1 MTLYRYGALPAVTAA
16 GELLTGGGS
25 GQVFAVADTTFA
37 TPLTVLLEGN
47 VSASTVEVSTIG
59 LTPPFSVEDHAEVVF
74 KSGPDVVRL
83 ASLGGLVERA
93 EAAAAAAAASR
104 AAAEG
109 VAATVENAPAILPP
123 GGSYGDMLVRG
134 AAEHTGEWA
143 PAPTGGGGG
152 GALPADY
159 PSSWPSQFPPTAH
172 SHTVSAITDAT
183 SVGRSLMTAA
193 DAQAARAAIGAGTG
207 NGTSNLTLGT
217 TSSTAAPGNHVHD
230 AGSVTYTPSGGITA
244 TNVQAAIAQAATLG
258 GGGTAT
264 ATSIDVVYAS
274 GAYPTQPATP
284 PAGAKVRRF
293 LGPVPYAGPA
303 WAGVVDV
310 YNYAPLT

>member
-1 MTLYRYGALPAVTAA
+1 MAVFRYQALPAID
-16 GELLTGGGS
+16 GS
-25 GQVFAVADTTFA
+25 GSLVAGGAGQVYAVADTLFT
-37 TPLTVLLEGN
+37 TPLTVTLEGGATGTVID
-47 VSASTVEVSTIG
+47 VSPIG
-59 LTPPFSVEDHAEVVF
+59 LTVPFSVDDHAEVVWR
-74 KSGPDVVRL
+74 SGPYVVRL
-83 ASLGGLVERA
+83 ASLDGLLA
-93 EAAAAAAAASR
+93 SASAAAASR
-104 AAAEG
+104 AVAEG
-109 VAATVENAPAILPP
+109 VAATIENAPAILPP

-143 PAPTGGGGG
+143 PAPTGGGG
-152 GALPADY
+152 ATLPAGY
-159 PSSWPSQFPPTAH
+159 PSSWPSMFPPTAH
-172 SHTVSAITDAT
+172 SHTVSAISDAT
-183 SVGRSLMTAA
+183 TVGRSLMSAT

-230 AGSVTYTPSGGITA
+230 ATSVAYTPSGSITA

-258 GGGTAT
+258 GSGTAT
-264 ATSIDVVYAS
+264 ATSIDVVYVS

-293 LGPVPYAGPA
+293 LGPVPYTGPA